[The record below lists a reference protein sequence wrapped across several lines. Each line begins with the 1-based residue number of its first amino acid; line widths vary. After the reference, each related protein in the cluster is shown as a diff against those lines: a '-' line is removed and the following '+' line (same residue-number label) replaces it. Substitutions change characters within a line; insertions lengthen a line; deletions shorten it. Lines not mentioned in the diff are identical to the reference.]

1 MHDRAQDNF
10 KNSSYSQ
17 DQQQQDE
24 SSFVETAER
33 MDKVSMVFGADEP
46 RVLDQTANPQSV
58 KSKGKKG
65 VA

>member
-10 KNSSYSQ
+10 KNTSYSQ
-17 DQQQQDE
+17 DQQQDE

-33 MDKVSMVFGADEP
+33 RDKMSMVFGADEP
-46 RVLDQTANPQSV
+46 RMLDQTANPQSV